1 MGFCIVLCNTYPMR
15 RSPYIV
21 ALLAA
26 LLVVVTVVGAGS
38 ALAATVGDG
47 PLQSVTVENDTVGRL
62 TVPET
67 TTTGERVTADLSGAL
82 ASDQQRVQMTLT
94 AGAFRN
100 AFESAPNQ
108 SAKLAVVT
116 DTLDRLETRATALRE
131 DRQAAIQSYSRGE
144 MSSAALFRTLARIQV
159 AGEGI
164 DERAS
169 VVETTVR
176 ESTAVSLSERATR
189 RLAGIDGAVVT
200 LGGPLTDRLTTSVRG
215 AADPRSISVESG
227 ESGAVFATIEGNTFV
242 REATLWS
249 ERAESGPNQF
259 EEGET
264 APLSMAYQQAR
275 EAYPWAVENLV
286 SGLSVTGFG
295 ESPIYAVQLTHSHGD
310 LETYLDG
317 RTTNVFYE
325 VQRLQLSSLPTDTVA
340 TNTTDDLL
348 IEVNATAI
356 GPRAVTVRNATT
368 GEEVI
373 ADVTVTGATTDRSR
387 IGSRLWLL
395 ETGAERRITAQR
407 PDGTTVS
414 ITIGA

>member
-1 MGFCIVLCNTYPMR
+1 MR
-15 RSPYIV
+15 RFPYTV

-38 ALAATVGDG
+38 ALAATVEND

-62 TVPET
+62 AVPDT
-67 TTTGERVTADLSGAL
+67 TTTGQRATADLSGAL
-82 ASDQQRVQMTLT
+82 AGDQQRVQTALT

-100 AFESAPNQ
+100 AFESAPNE
-108 SAKLAVVT
+108 SAKLAIVT

-131 DRQAAIQSYSRGE
+131 DRQAAIQSFARGD
-144 MSSAALFRTLARIQV
+144 STSDALFRKLARIQA

-169 VVETTVR
+169 VVETTVQ

-200 LGGPLTDRLTTSVRG
+200 LDGPLTDRLTNSVRG
-215 AADPRSISVESG
+215 AAAPEAISIECG
-227 ESGAVFATIEGNTFV
+227 ESGAVFATIEGGTFV

-249 ERAESGPNQF
+249 ERAESGANNF
-259 EEGET
+259 EDGET
-264 APLSMAYQQAR
+264 APLSMAYQRAR
-275 EAYPWAVENLV
+275 EAYPWAVGNLV

-295 ESPIYAVQLTHSHGD
+295 ESPIYGVRLTHSHGD

-317 RTTNVFYE
+317 RTENVFYE
-325 VQRLQLSSLPTDTVA
+325 VQRLQLSSLPTEAVA

-348 IEVNATAI
+348 IEVNATAV

-373 ADVTVTGATTDRSR
+373 ADITVGGATANRSR

-395 ETGAERRITAQR
+395 ETGTERTITARR

>member
-1 MGFCIVLCNTYPMR
+1 MGFCVVLCNTYPMR
-15 RSPYIV
+15 RSPSTV

-26 LLVVVTVVGAGS
+26 LLVVVTIVGAGS
-38 ALAATVGDG
+38 ALAATVGDD

-62 TVPET
+62 TVPG

-82 ASDQQRVQMTLT
+82 AGDQQRVQTTLT

-108 SAKLAVVT
+108 SAKLDVVM
-116 DTLDRLETRATALRE
+116 DTLDRLETRTTALRE
-131 DRQAAIQSYSRGE
+131 DRQAAIQSFARGD
-144 MSSAALFRTLARIQV
+144 STSATLFRKLARIH
-159 AGEGI
+159 AASEGV
-164 DERAS
+164 DERVT

-176 ESTAVSLSERATR
+176 ESSAVSLSESATQ

-200 LGGPLTDRLTTSVRG
+200 LSGPLTDRLTNSVRG
-215 AADPRSISVESG
+215 AAAPQSISVQSG

-249 ERAESGPNQF
+249 ERAESGANQF
-259 EEGET
+259 DEGET
-264 APLSMAYQQAR
+264 APLSMAYQRAR
-275 EAYPWAVENLV
+275 EVYPWAVENLK

-295 ESPIYAVQLTHSHGD
+295 ESPIYGVQLTHSHGD

-325 VQRLQLSSLPTDTVA
+325 VQRLQLSRLPTETIA
-340 TNTTDDLL
+340 ANTTDDLL
-348 IEVNATAI
+348 IEVNASTV

-373 ADVTVTGATTDRSR
+373 ADVTVEGAMTNRSKF
-387 IGSRLWLL
+387 GSRLWLL
-395 ETGAERRITAQR
+395 ETGAERTITTRR

-414 ITIGA
+414 ITIGG

>member
-1 MGFCIVLCNTYPMR
+1 MGFCVVLCNTYPMR
-15 RSPYIV
+15 RSPSTV

-26 LLVVVTVVGAGS
+26 LLVVVTIVGAGS
-38 ALAATVGDG
+38 ALAATVGDD

-62 TVPET
+62 TVPG

-82 ASDQQRVQMTLT
+82 AGDQQRVQTTLT

-108 SAKLAVVT
+108 SAKLDVVM
-116 DTLDRLETRATALRE
+116 DTLDRLETRTTALRE
-131 DRQAAIQSYSRGE
+131 DRQAAIQSFARGD
-144 MSSAALFRTLARIQV
+144 STSATLFRKLARIH
-159 AGEGI
+159 AASEGV
-164 DERAS
+164 DERVT

-176 ESTAVSLSERATR
+176 ESSAVSLSESATQ

-200 LGGPLTDRLTTSVRG
+200 LSGPLTDRLTNSVRG
-215 AADPRSISVESG
+215 AAAPQSISVQSG

-249 ERAESGPNQF
+249 ERAESGANQF
-259 EEGET
+259 DEGET
-264 APLSMAYQQAR
+264 APLSMAYQRAR
-275 EAYPWAVENLV
+275 EVYPWAVENLK

-295 ESPIYAVQLTHSHGD
+295 ESPIYGVQLTHSHGD

-325 VQRLQLSSLPTDTVA
+325 VQRLQLSRLPTETIA
-340 TNTTDDLL
+340 ANTTDDLL
-348 IEVNATAI
+348 IEVNASTV

-373 ADVTVTGATTDRSR
+373 ADVTVEGAMTNRSK

-395 ETGAERRITAQR
+395 ETGAERTITTRR

-414 ITIGA
+414 ITIGG